1 MIVKNLKFGDI
12 DSIKRMEEKTFS
24 NKPYVYW
31 GEDNL
36 FPDLLLETLN
46 LSATHAACIQ
56 ARVDYC
62 SGKILPE
69 NDYKVNPKQ
78 KLSQLLQLIFQDINI
93 MGNSAVEIIYKKDR
107 TQGIA
112 SIYHIPVQ
120 NIRMGKIENY
130 EDEEMYYYWSEDWS
144 KQRQTNLI
152 KYSPIDPS
160 NYETRQILWIG
171 NNQPGTKYYYPPYY
185 MSVLNNIRLDHQIGL
200 FHLSNITRGGVPGL
214 WINFPTG
221 NEVSEEEQR
230 TILAQIEDRFSS
242 AENGG
247 RTMVSFSQGPDEKPE
262 ITQIQTNTHD
272 GYYSEI
278 FDLNQRTILSG
289 NKVSS
294 GLLIGLPGAGGFSAN
309 ADELAV
315 ASNHFLQTT
324 IIPIQDVV
332 FNQIQP
338 VLDML
343 NPQTDMTIKVEQK
356 VMKY

>member
-1 MIVKNLKFGDI
+1 
-12 DSIKRMEEKTFS
+12 
-24 NKPYVYW
+24 
-31 GEDNL
+31 
-36 FPDLLLETLN
+36 
-46 LSATHAACIQ
+46 
-56 ARVDYC
+56 
-62 SGKILPE
+62 
-69 NDYKVNPKQ
+69 
-78 KLSQLLQLIFQDINI
+78 
-93 MGNSAVEIIYKKDR
+93 
-107 TQGIA
+107 
-112 SIYHIPVQ
+112 
-120 NIRMGKIENY
+120 
-130 EDEEMYYYWSEDWS
+130 
-144 KQRQTNLI
+144 
-152 KYSPIDPS
+152 
-160 NYETRQILWIG
+160 
-171 NNQPGTKYYYPPYY
+171 

-230 TILAQIEDRFSS
+230 TILAQIESRFSS

-247 RTMVSFSQGPDEKPE
+247 RTMVSFSQGVDEKPE

-294 GLLIGLPGAGGFSAN
+294 GLLIGLPSAGGFSSN

-332 FNQIQP
+332 VSQLQP
-338 VLDML
+338 VFDML
-343 NPQTDMTIKVEQK
+343 NPQADMTIKVEQK